1 MGNPSKDHDP
11 YQEVPSGIPV
21 GCNGNLIVEF
31 RDYVQFI
38 NKIAGVKSTYS
49 LSDISERIMGEL
61 SGIVAEA
68 VLEGRQKRRA
78 QRPCVPTGQQPP
90 AGEADVR

>member
-11 YQEVPSGIPV
+11 YPGGAIGYP
-21 GCNGNLIVEF
+21 GRCNGNLIVEF

-49 LSDISERIMGEL
+49 LF
-61 SGIVAEA
+61 
-68 VLEGRQKRRA
+68 
-78 QRPCVPTGQQPP
+78 
-90 AGEADVR
+90 